1 MSESF
6 DLRDV
11 GVFTAG
17 AIGAPGQRTFY
28 LQARSGDSSVAW
40 KVEKQQVAAL
50 GEFLQRMLADL
61 PQPDDIPDEH
71 AVALVEPVEAQW
83 TVGALGVAY
92 DDDEDRIL
100 VAADEL
106 VETDEEG
113 NPAPGVDQATAR
125 VRITRGQALAF
136 VATAERLIEGG
147 RPPCPLCGRPLNP
160 DGHIC
165 PRQNGH
171 GVH

>member
-6 DLRDV
+6 DLHDV

-17 AIGAPGQRTFY
+17 AIGEPGQRTFY

-61 PQPDDIPDEH
+61 PQPGDIPDEH

-125 VRITRGQALAF
+125 VAHHAWPGARVRRDRGAIDRRR
-136 VATAERLIEGG
+136 ATAVPAVRTPTE
-147 RPPCPLCGRPLNP
+147 
-160 DGHIC
+160 
-165 PRQNGH
+165 PRRAHLPSQNGH

>member
-6 DLRDV
+6 DLGEV

-17 AIGAPGQRTFY
+17 AVGPPGQRTFY
-28 LQARSGDSSVAW
+28 LQARTGGSSVAW

-50 GEFLQRMLADL
+50 GEFLRRMLADL
-61 PQPDDIPDEH
+61 PQPDAVPDV
-71 AVALVEPVEAQW
+71 ASVALVEPVESEW
-83 TVGALGVAY
+83 PVGALGVAY
-92 DDDEDRIL
+92 DGEEDRIL

-113 NPAPGVDQATAR
+113 NPLPGVDQATAR
-125 VRITRGQALAF
+125 IRITRAQALAF
-136 VATAERLIEGG
+136 VETAERLVESG
-147 RPPCPLCGRPLNP
+147 RPLCPLCGRPMDP
-160 DGHIC
+160 DGHVC
-165 PRQNGH
+165 PRMNGH